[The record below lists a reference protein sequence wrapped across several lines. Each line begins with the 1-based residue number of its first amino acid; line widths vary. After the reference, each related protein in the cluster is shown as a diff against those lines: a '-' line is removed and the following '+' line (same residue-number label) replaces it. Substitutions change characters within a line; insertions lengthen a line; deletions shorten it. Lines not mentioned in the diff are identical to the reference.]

1 MSTALVAAEIRRFL
15 ASSEPEVL
23 CIKGKWGV
31 GKTFAWLTYLEA
43 AQQTGQLGL
52 DRYAY
57 VSLFG
62 QNSLDDLRYAI
73 VESTVTAEQ
82 AISGPSVGTFRAL
95 LNKGFDRVKK
105 AGPVAAP
112 VAAAFGFKDAA
123 EAFAKSSFL
132 LVRNQ
137 LVCLDDLER
146 AGDGLRQR
154 DVLGLASSMK
164 EQRNCKI
171 VLLLNDEEMDAEQRQ
186 EFERQLEKVV
196 DVSLIFDPTPS
207 EAATIALP
215 GTDQLSETLRERVKE
230 LGIVNIRVIKKI
242 QRLAKRL
249 SEILK
254 DCSPPIHEQASSSV
268 VLGAWAVLQPGDAP
282 TLEFLKSYND
292 VAFLMRDHRKAP
304 DEEAELEAKWMSRI
318 REYPFSHADDL
329 DKLIFDGVLRGF
341 FDEDAVLAAAKV
353 IEATLAADPNN
364 NSFSTA
370 WDLYH
375 GSLTVDDDV
384 VLEAMFTGAM
394 ENLKFISPVNINSA
408 IKLFREMGREAQADA
423 MLAAYVDAHADKR
436 DFFDLSE
443 HMFMAGDEIDPALR
457 QAFVDRYA
465 AYVDDR
471 DPKDVLI
478 AIAASQSWNDADV
491 ALLAKLTQ
499 DELISMFQS
508 IEGKDL
514 GRSIRHALRLGR
526 LPDNDG
532 KKLGAN
538 LEQALKQIAAKS
550 PLRARRIR
558 QFGVDLG

>member
-31 GKTFAWLTYLEA
+31 GKTFAWLTYLEE
-43 AQQTGQLGL
+43 AQHSGQLGL

-123 EAFAKSSFL
+123 EAFAKSAFL

-146 AGDGLRQR
+146 AGDGLKQR
-154 DVLGLASSMK
+154 DVLGLASSLK

-171 VLLLNDEEMDAEQRQ
+171 VLLLNDEEMDAKERE

-215 GTDQLSETLRERVKE
+215 GADQASENLRARVNQ

-242 QRLAKRL
+242 ERLANRL
-249 SEILK
+249 REILK
-254 DCSPPIHEQASSSV
+254 DLSPPVHEQANAAV
-268 VLGAWAVLQPGDAP
+268 VLGAWAVLQPGMAP

-292 VAFLMRDHRKAP
+292 ITFRMRERRENSDQEPEVEEEWKA
-304 DEEAELEAKWMSRI
+304 RI
-318 REYPFSHADDL
+318 RDYPFIYADDL
-329 DKLIFDGVLRGF
+329 DKLIFDGVQRGF
-341 FDEDAVLAAAKV
+341 FDAGAVLDAAKAV
-353 IEATLAADPNN
+353 EASLIADPHN
-364 NSFSTA
+364 NSFSKA

-375 GSLTVDDDV
+375 GSLTVDDDT
-384 VLEAMFTGAM
+384 VLDAMFAGAM
-394 ENLKFISPVNINSA
+394 ENLKSISPVNINSA
-408 IKLFREMGREAQADA
+408 IKLFREMAREAQANEI
-423 MLAAYVDAHADKR
+423 LAAYVEAHSDNR

-443 HMFMAGDEIDPALR
+443 HMFMANDEIDPALKNEFIDR
-457 QAFVDRYA
+457 YTAFVDE
-465 AYVDDR
+465 R
-471 DPKDVLI
+471 DPKEVLI
-478 AIAASQSWNDADV
+478 SIAASEGWNDADV
-491 ALLAKLTQ
+491 ALLAKLTP
-499 DELISMFQS
+499 DELVALLES
-508 IEGKDL
+508 IEGRDA
-514 GRSIRHALRLGR
+514 GRAIRHALRLGR
-526 LPDNDG
+526 LPDDNG
-532 KKLGAN
+532 KLLGTN

-550 PLRARRIR
+550 PLRARRMR
-558 QFGVDLG
+558 QYGVDG